1 MRVTSL
7 KALALTSATVLTFVA
22 QANDAIDIKSVDALQ
37 KINQEIKKSNEYN
50 VENNVSLKDINMN
63 LRSILTTL
71 NAINAKIED
80 LSQNQNKNINITT
93 QKQPHPINKIVTNGG
108 GN

>member
-22 QANDAIDIKSVDALQ
+22 QANDAIDLKSVDALQ

-50 VENNVSLKDINMN
+50 VENNVGMLIN
-63 LRSILTTL
+63 
-71 NAINAKIED
+71 
-80 LSQNQNKNINITT
+80 
-93 QKQPHPINKIVTNGG
+93 V
-108 GN
+108 

>member
-22 QANDAIDIKSVDALQ
+22 QANDAIDLKSVDALQ

-50 VENNVSLKDINMN
+50 VENNVSLKEINLN
-63 LRSILTTL
+63 LRSIMTTL
-71 NAINAKIED
+71 NAMNARIED
-80 LSQNQNKNINITT
+80 LSQNKNINITT
-93 QKQPHPINKIVTNGG
+93 QKQQHPINKIVTNGG

>member
-7 KALALTSATVLTFVA
+7 KALVVTSATILTFTV
-22 QANDAIDIKSVDALQ
+22 QASEAIDVKSLDTLQ

-50 VENNVSLKDINMN
+50 IENNASMKEINMN
-63 LRSILTTL
+63 LRHILTTL
-71 NAINAKIED
+71 NAINARIED
-80 LSQNQNKNINITT
+80 LNQNKNINITT
-93 QKQPHPINKIVTNGG
+93 QKQPHPINKIVTSGG